1 MCAQSLS
8 RVRLCDPMNCSPRAP
23 LSMEFSR
30 QEYWSGLPVATPV
43 HRPDLGIEPVS
54 LALVGNFFTTEPH
67 GLPFPSPGDL
77 PRPGI
82 KPPSPALWAGSF
94 PLSHRGSLKETLE
107 ECRKL
112 HSAELSRVSTRVYTH
127 VQIRASPVHQPPQLS
142 SSSDSHSSVSGQQ
155 LSVAFLTTFL
165 QHFTI
170 TPKLQSSQ
178 CLLSWKTSGLFQG
191 QVSYLLLY
199 L

>member
-8 RVRLCDPMNCSPRAP
+8 RVRLCDPMNSSPRAP

-54 LALVGNFFTTEPH
+54 LALVGKFFTTEPH

-82 KPPSPALWAGSF
+82 KPPSPALWVGSF

-112 HSAELSRVSTRVYTH
+112 HAAELSRVSLLESIHTCRYVPHLSTSH
-127 VQIRASPVHQPPQLS
+127 LS
-142 SSSDSHSSVSGQQ
+142 SAPVPIHIHPCLVNNFLSHFWQPSFNT
-155 LSVAFLTTFL
+155 L
-165 QHFTI
+165 
-170 TPKLQSSQ
+170 
-178 CLLSWKTSGLFQG
+178 
-191 QVSYLLLY
+191 
-199 L
+199 